1 MDLDALPIGRVGGRQ
16 NMSSPPHEQ
25 PCSAPS
31 MACFKCESHGRPD
44 PCEASRYPEC
54 CGRDSRLTFEEQRAM
69 MTLWS
74 ISKSTLFV
82 GGDPTVMS
90 DAQASLFLNE
100 EVLHVNTQ
108 GTRPRQVYCLP
119 EASCACNLTN
129 PPAHSHVAW
138 ASDLDDD
145 RSFVALFN
153 LGNRG
158 EIPSVLGSP
167 RSQVNIKL
175 SQVR

>member
-1 MDLDALPIGRVGGRQ
+1 
-16 NMSSPPHEQ
+16 
-25 PCSAPS
+25 
-31 MACFKCESHGRPD
+31 
-44 PCEASRYPEC
+44 
-54 CGRDSRLTFEEQRAM
+54 M

-82 GGDPTVMS
+82 GGDPTAMS

-100 EVLHVNTQ
+100 EVLHVNAE

-119 EASCACNLTN
+119 EASCTCNLTN

-138 ASDLDDD
+138 ASDLDDGGSD

-153 LGNRG
+153 LGNSG
-158 EIPSVLGSP
+158 ETPSMLGGT
-167 RSQVNIKL
+167 RSEVNIKL
-175 SQVR
+175 SQVRASWGAHSTCSMRDLWQGRELGRVEGGAVSLSLALHDAALLSISCS